1 MNKLVKAIALIAIF
15 ILPLC
20 TQAQQSS
27 LREQI
32 VNFSKPAKG
41 IVGVSVLGLEDRD
54 TLNVHG
60 NAKLVMHSTIKLP
73 IAMAVLHLVDS
84 GLFTLDKTIKVK
96 KKDLVKDTWSPL
108 RDKFPDGGDLT
119 IRDLVTYMVSQS
131 DNNACDILLNFLG
144 GPDQV
149 EDYIHLIKVT
159 GINVEAGE
167 ADMAK
172 SWEVQYTNWAKTVD
186 MVKLL
191 DKIYTGNVLAPAS
204 KDFLIK
210 IMQETT
216 TGPKRIKGL
225 LPAGTVVA
233 HKTGTSPTNSAG
245 LSPATNDVGVIT
257 LPNGKHIAIAIFVC
271 NSTADE
277 ATRESVIANI
287 AKAVYDN
294 EVKR

>member
-1 MNKLVKAIALIAIF
+1 MNKLFKAVGLIAIF
-15 ILPLC
+15 ILPLGAL
-20 TQAQQSS
+20 AQQSS

-32 VNFSKPAKG
+32 IELSKPAKG
-41 IVGVSVLGLEDRD
+41 IVGVSVLGLENRD
-54 TLNVHG
+54 TINVHG
-60 NAKLVMHSTIKLP
+60 NAKLVMHSVIKLP

-96 KKDLVKDTWSPL
+96 KKDLRPDTWSPL
-108 RDKFPDGGDLT
+108 RDKFPDGGEFT

-131 DNNACDILLNFLG
+131 DNNACDIILNFLG
-144 GPDQV
+144 GPEQV
-149 EDYIHLIKVT
+149 EDYIHMIKLT
-159 GINVEAGE
+159 GINIEAGE
-167 ADMAK
+167 EDMAK
-172 SWEVQYTNWAKTVD
+172 AWEVQYTNWAKTVD

-191 DKIYTGNVLAPAS
+191 DKIYNGNVLAPAS

-233 HKTGTSPTNSAG
+233 HKTGTSPTNAAG

-257 LPNGKHIAIAIFVC
+257 LPNGKHVAIAIFVC

-287 AKAVYDN
+287 AKVVYDY
-294 EVKR
+294 EVKK